1 MIKRTFG
8 VVCLHFLSV
17 FEAFFF
23 RNRSDGSN
31 SNNTTGIPPGWL
43 SSNMLSYLRMHVP
56 KFWIDKPHTE
66 LACFTLRTIVFWVIL
81 LNRPGITECQYTNWP
96 QNSCSSAVK
105 SRWYKLS
112 CSVWFGSL
120 KFQNHDVF
128 QGKLHLSCTVTVL
141 RFALI
146 HLVLPLR

>member
-1 MIKRTFG
+1 MTFVPIKITQQSHMIKRTFG

-43 SSNMLSYLRMHVP
+43 SSNMLSYLRMHVT

-66 LACFTLRTIVFWVIL
+66 LACFKLRIIVFWVIL
-81 LNRPGITECQYTNWP
+81 LNRPGITEFQYTLDP
-96 QNSCSSAVK
+96 
-105 SRWYKLS
+105 
-112 CSVWFGSL
+112 
-120 KFQNHDVF
+120 
-128 QGKLHLSCTVTVL
+128 
-141 RFALI
+141 
-146 HLVLPLR
+146 